1 MPSSKQ
7 PSFLSFEEYQ
17 EKVKSLKTAADA
29 TSFAKELIAP
39 ALQSML
45 EAEMSEHLG
54 YEKHDPKGKRSGNN
68 RNGHSMKTLRAGFG
82 EAPLEIPRDRNGAF
96 DPKAVPKHSTVQ
108 SDVEEKIIAMYAKGM
123 TTRDINTYMADI
135 YGIDVSASMVSSI
148 TDKVLPFLHEWQS
161 RPLATLYPILYLD
174 GIHFKVRQDGRIV
187 TKCGYVMLGI
197 NATGQKEILGIWINE
212 TEGAKFWM
220 QTLNEIKT
228 RGVLD
233 IFIA

>member
-68 RNGHSMKTLRAGFG
+68 RNGHSMKTLRTSG
-82 EAPLEIPRDRNGAF
+82 P
-96 DPKAVPKHSTVQ
+96 DPKIRTSPLSLTHVTYKAY
-108 SDVEEKIIAMYAKGM
+108 EE
-123 TTRDINTYMADI
+123 
-135 YGIDVSASMVSSI
+135 
-148 TDKVLPFLHEWQS
+148 
-161 RPLATLYPILYLD
+161 AT
-174 GIHFKVRQDGRIV
+174 H
-187 TKCGYVMLGI
+187 CS
-197 NATGQKEILGIWINE
+197 
-212 TEGAKFWM
+212 
-220 QTLNEIKT
+220 
-228 RGVLD
+228 
-233 IFIA
+233 